1 MWSNMVASL
10 VEHGRIKT
18 TEAKAKELRRI
29 AEKTITWAT
38 SLGDILTTERD
49 KLTADERSKLVH
61 HVRMAKRV
69 LRDKDTLKKLFDEV
83 GPQLVGRPGG
93 YTRIIRHYR
102 FRHGDNA
109 AMAYIEILGQDEVD
123 EESEEKAQAS
133 EE

>member
-38 SLGDILTTERD
+38 SLGDILSTERD
-49 KLTADERSKLVH
+49 KLTADQRSKLVH

-69 LRDKDTLKKLFDEV
+69 LKDKDILKKLFDEV
-83 GPQLVGRPGG
+83 GPQLAGRPGG

-109 AMAYIEILGQDEVD
+109 PMAYIELLSQ
-123 EESEEKAQAS
+123 EETNEEPEEEAEAS
-133 EE
+133 KE